1 MAGTTNLVRHRQGV
15 GRVAAVAAASLLAL
29 TACGSDEASGG
40 IELERGESGMMPAI
54 EPPGPEGFD
63 TADVMGVAIET
74 PEEWEVQNDG
84 SQLCM
89 TPPGQSS
96 CAYGS
101 IQLVPKQADKH
112 PQSWP
117 KKDDA
122 FHDDDGWADD
132 TDSCRSLNT
141 AASGNIGVEGATL
154 TTGPGNVFEHADGL
168 KSHHSLWTVTCD
180 NDDTFEVR
188 MWFLPESDVLL
199 YVWSVDAQYSA
210 VYDEIAASMD
220 TTEYRNG

>member
-1 MAGTTNLVRHRQGV
+1 MAGTTDLVRDRLRG
-15 GRVAAVAAASLLAL
+15 GRVAAVAATALLAL
-29 TACGSDEASGG
+29 TACGSEDAPG
-40 IELERGESGMMPAI
+40 ELELQRGESGMMPAI
-54 EPPGPEGFD
+54 EPPGPEGFEN
-63 TADVMGVAIET
+63 ADVMGVRIDT
-74 PEEWEVQNDG
+74 PDEWDVQNDG
-84 SQLCM
+84 SELCM

-117 KKDDA
+117 KKDES
-122 FHDDDGWADD
+122 FNDDDGWADD
-132 TDSCRSLNT
+132 TGSCRSLNT
-141 AASGNIGVEGATL
+141 AASGNIGVADASLETGA
-154 TTGPGNVFEHADGL
+154 GSVFEHADGR
-168 KSHHSLWTVTCD
+168 KSHYSIWSVTCD

-210 VYDEIAASMD
+210 VYDEIAESMD

>member
-1 MAGTTNLVRHRQGV
+1 MAGTTDLVRHRRRG
-15 GRVAAVAAASLLAL
+15 GRVAAVAAAALLAL
-29 TACGSDEASGG
+29 TACGSDEATGE

-54 EPPGPEGFD
+54 EPPGPEGFGS
-63 TADVMGVAIET
+63 ADVMGVRIDT
-74 PEEWEVQNDG
+74 PDDWDVQNDG
-84 SQLCM
+84 AQLCM

-112 PQSWP
+112 PQGWP
-117 KKDDA
+117 KKDES
-122 FHDDDGWADD
+122 FNDDNGWADD

-141 AASGNIGVEGATL
+141 AASGNIGVSGASL
-154 TTGPGNVFEHADGL
+154 QTGAGSVFEHADER
-168 KSHHSLWTVTCD
+168 KSHYSIWSVTCD
-180 NDDTFEVR
+180 NNDTFEVR

-220 TTEYRNG
+220 TTEYRSS